1 MVTSIP
7 NDPKVRGKPA
17 MKNIVKPDEVLRTAK
32 KEFDQAYDQAKT
44 KYQTAF
50 KSIKPLA
57 ELEEFPV
64 PPLVR
69 AAYSDRMA
77 WIMANMVQL
86 AYVNFEENE
95 LEVERLDYALR
106 SGAFNLIKTFSN
118 KGTQAFLAKN
128 DEFAVLSFRGT
139 QPDKWEDIKT
149 DINAIREK
157 TVDGKVHIGFKT
169 AFDDVKDLII
179 EELRINIGKMPLYI
193 TGHSLGA
200 ALATV
205 ATRELETEFSDQ
217 IAACYTFGSPRV
229 GDSKYEKSVKA
240 PFYRIVNTTDI
251 VTLVP
256 FLLGTFVHVGDA
268 RYLSR
273 RKAEDGAYLIYR
285 GMPNFI
291 RTLECIIETLSALLH
306 LSNPLSPWI
315 NAHSMENYVEK
326 LAGIA
331 KQRNKPNL
339 KSARQ

>member
-1 MVTSIP
+1 
-7 NDPKVRGKPA
+7 
-17 MKNIVKPDEVLRTAK
+17 MKNIVKPDKVLEKAK
-32 KEFDQAYDQAKT
+32 EEFDQAIT
-44 KYQTAF
+44 KYRIAF
-50 KSIKPLA
+50 KRIKPLA
-57 ELEEFPV
+57 ELDNLPA
-64 PPLVR
+64 PPLIR

-86 AYVNFEENE
+86 AYVNFEEND

-139 QPDKWEDIKT
+139 QPDKWEDIQT
-149 DINAIREK
+149 DINAIKEK
-157 TVDGKVHIGFKT
+157 TVDGKVHVGFKT
-169 AFDDVKDLII
+169 AFDDVKDVII

-205 ATRELETEFSDQ
+205 ATKELEIEFSDQ

-229 GDSKYEKSVKA
+229 GDGQYEKSIKV

-251 VTLVP
+251 VTLIP
-256 FLLGTFVHVGDA
+256 FFLGTFVHVGDA

-273 RKAEDGAYLIYR
+273 RKVDDRYLLYR
-285 GMPNFI
+285 GMPNFT
-291 RTLECIIETLSALLH
+291 RALEGIIETLLALLH

-315 NAHSMENYVEK
+315 NAHSMDIYVEK

-331 KQRNKPNL
+331 RQRNTTKKLL
-339 KSARQ
+339 KSNYSDQ